1 MLVKQEFQATCE
13 IMGPRPRISLENRG
27 KVLALSEE
35 RYSKREIADRVDCSQ
50 RRFRDILKK
59 QRLTGNVKDLK
70 IPGRKRKTTK
80 REDRVIVT
88 KSKSSRYKTPLE
100 INVDMQIEH
109 SVSDST
115 STIQRKLRKAGLNGR
130 KPRKKPSLLLVT
142 RRLA

>member
-70 IPGRKRKTTK
+70 IAGRKRKTTK
-80 REDRVIVT
+80 REDRIIVT
-88 KSKSSRYKTPLE
+88 KSK
-100 INVDMQIEH
+100 
-109 SVSDST
+109 
-115 STIQRKLRKAGLNGR
+115 
-130 KPRKKPSLLLVT
+130 
-142 RRLA
+142 